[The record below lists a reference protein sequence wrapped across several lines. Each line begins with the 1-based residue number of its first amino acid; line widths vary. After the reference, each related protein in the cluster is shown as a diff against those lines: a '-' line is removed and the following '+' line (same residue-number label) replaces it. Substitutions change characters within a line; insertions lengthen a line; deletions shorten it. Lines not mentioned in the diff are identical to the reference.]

1 MSLGTDVGE
10 ARLIWTALT
19 LPTGNVWLSG
29 FLLLFDLVIRVV
41 VLGVIPGNRRPTTA
55 MAWLLCIFFLPYI
68 GLILFL
74 MFGNFRLSRRRRET
88 QAAVNER
95 IVAGTREIAR
105 QVPPYDGPSW
115 VNSAV
120 ELNRNLGFFPAL
132 GANSVQLIGG
142 YQESLDAMA
151 EEISQAR
158 DYVNAEFYIMS
169 SDAATDR
176 LFRELEAAAER
187 GVRVRVLFDHIGSLR
202 VPGYRGMIRRLKA
215 SQIQWRRMLPLL
227 PVKGQWRRP
236 DLRNHRKILVV
247 DGRVGFTGSQNVIER
262 SYRSRK
268 NAKVGRKWVELMARL
283 EGPIVGTLN
292 VMFATDWSSETEENL
307 ESQLATHHWDS
318 FTGGVLCQV
327 VPSGPGFVTENN
339 LRLFNTLLY
348 SAEERITISSPYF
361 VPDDSLLYAIT
372 TAAQRGVRVE
382 LFVSEKGDQFLVHHA
397 QRSYYEALL
406 KSGVRIFL
414 YPKPLVLHAKHFT
427 VDEDVAVIGSSNMD
441 MRSFSLNLEVSVMM
455 IDKDVVQAMH
465 QVEERYRAVSREL
478 HLEEWLTRPVM
489 ARYVDNVARLTA
501 TLQ

>member
-1 MSLGTDVGE
+1 M
-10 ARLIWTALT
+10 IWTTLT
-19 LPTGNVWLSG
+19 VPTPSAWVSVLVV
-29 FLLLFDLVIRVV
+29 LADLIIRIV

-68 GLILFL
+68 GFLLFL
-74 MFGNFRLSRRRRET
+74 MFGNFRLSRHRRQT
-88 QAAVNER
+88 QDSVNIR
-95 IVAGTREIAR
+95 IVEGTAEIAQ
-105 QVPPYDGPSW
+105 QVPAYDGPAW
-115 VNSAV
+115 INSAV
-120 ELNRNLGFFPAL
+120 ELNRNLGYFPAL
-132 GANSVQLIGG
+132 GGNQVQLVRG

-151 EEISQAR
+151 AEVRTATH
-158 DYVNAEFYIMS
+158 YVNAEFYIMS
-169 SDAATDR
+169 SDSATEN
-176 LFRELEAAAER
+176 LFRELEAAAQR

-202 VPGYRGMIRRLKA
+202 VPGYRGMIRRLEGSK
-215 SQIQWRRMLPLL
+215 ILWRRMLPLL
-227 PVKGQWRRP
+227 PVRGQWRRP

-247 DGRVGFTGSQNVIER
+247 DGRVGYTGSQNLIEPA
-262 SYRSRK
+262 YRK
-268 NAKVGRKWVELMARL
+268 KHNAKIGRHWVELMARL

-307 ESQLATHHWDS
+307 ESQLATHHWNS

-348 SAEERITISSPYF
+348 SAQERVTISSPYF

-382 LFVSEKGDQFLVHHA
+382 LFVSEVGDQFLVHHA

-406 KSGVRIFL
+406 KAGVRIFL

-427 VDEDVAVIGSSNMD
+427 VDQDVAIIGSSNMD

-455 IDKDVVQAMH
+455 IDKDVVKQMH
-465 QVEERYRAVSREL
+465 EVEEEYRRVCREL
-478 HLEEWLTRPVM
+478 NLEEWLNRPIL

-501 TLQ
+501 TVA

>member
-1 MSLGTDVGE
+1 
-10 ARLIWTALT
+10 LIWTVFSI
-19 LPTGNVWLSG
+19 PTSSVWLSMLVG
-29 FLLLFDLVIRVV
+29 LVDLVIRIV

-68 GLILFL
+68 GLALFL

-88 QAAVNER
+88 QAAVNLR
-95 IVAGTREIAR
+95 IVEGTVDIAAE
-105 QVPPYDGPSW
+105 VPPYDGPSW

-120 ELNRNLGFFPAL
+120 QLNRNLGFFPAL
-132 GANSVQLIGG
+132 GGNSVQLIKG

-151 EEISQAR
+151 AEISTAT

-169 SDAATDR
+169 EDACTDN
-176 LFRELEAAAER
+176 LFKELEAAAER

-202 VPGYRGMIRRLKA
+202 VPGYRKMIRRLKA

-247 DGRVGFTGSQNVIER
+247 DGRVGFTGSQNVIEP
-262 SYRSRK
+262 SYRKKR
-268 NAKVGRKWVELMARL
+268 NHKVGREWVELMSRL

-307 ESQLATHHWDS
+307 ESQLAVHHWDT

-348 SAEERITISSPYF
+348 SAEERVTISSPYF

-372 TAAQRGVRVE
+372 TAAQRGVTVE
-382 LFVSEKGDQFLVHHA
+382 LFVSEVGDQFLVHHA

-406 KSGVRIFL
+406 KAGVRIFL
-414 YPKPLVLHAKHFT
+414 YPKPMVLHAKHFT
-427 VDEDVAVIGSSNMD
+427 VDQDVAVIGSSNMD

-455 IDKDVVQAMH
+455 IDKDVVQEMH
-465 QVEERYRAVSREL
+465 KVEEHYRDISREL
-478 HLEEWLTRPVM
+478 QLHEWVNRPIL

>member
-1 MSLGTDVGE
+1 MS
-10 ARLIWTALT
+10 
-19 LPTGNVWLSG
+19 VWLSALI
-29 FLLLFDLVIRVV
+29 LLVDLAIRIV

-68 GLILFL
+68 GLLLFL

-95 IVAGTREIAR
+95 ILAGTQDIAS
-105 QVPPYDGPSW
+105 QVPEYEGPAW
-115 VNSAV
+115 VKSAM
-120 ELNRNLGFFPAL
+120 ELNQNLGYFPAL
-132 GANSVQLIGG
+132 GGNTVQLIEG

-151 EEISQAR
+151 EEVSRAT

-169 SDAATDR
+169 SDASTDR
-176 LFRELEAAAER
+176 LFAELEAAAER

-202 VPGYRGMIRRLKA
+202 VPGYRHMIRRLKN
-215 SQIQWRRMLPLL
+215 SSIQWRRMLPLL

-247 DGRVGFTGSQNVIER
+247 DGRVGFTGSQNVIEP
-262 SYRSRK
+262 SYRKKK
-268 NAKVGRKWVELMARL
+268 NARIGREWVELMSRL

-307 ESQLATHHWDS
+307 ESQLAAYHWNS
-318 FTGGVLCQV
+318 FSGGSLCQV

-348 SAEERITISSPYF
+348 SAEECITISSPYF

-372 TAAQRGVRVE
+372 TAAQRGVTVE
-382 LFVSEKGDQFLVHHA
+382 LFVSEAGDQFLVHHA

-406 KSGVRIFL
+406 KAGVRIYL

-427 VDEDVAVIGSSNMD
+427 VDSEVAVIGSSNMD
-441 MRSFSLNLEVSVMM
+441 MRSFSLNLEVTVM
-455 IDKDVVQAMH
+455 IVDGSVVQRMH
-465 QVEERYRAVSREL
+465 EVEDHYRAVSREL
-478 HLEEWLTRPVM
+478 LLDEWENRPIL

-501 TLQ
+501 TIQ

>member
-1 MSLGTDVGE
+1 M
-10 ARLIWTALT
+10 IWTAFN
-19 LPTGNVWLSG
+19 LPTASAWFS
-29 FLLLFDLVIRVV
+29 LLILVVDLAIRVV

-55 MAWLLCIFFLPYI
+55 MAWLLCIFFLPYV

-88 QAAVNER
+88 QDAVNLR
-95 IVAGTREIAR
+95 IVEGTAEIAA
-105 QVPPYDGPSW
+105 QVPDYHGPAW
-115 VNSAV
+115 VKSAM
-120 ELNRNLGFFPAL
+120 ELNRNLGYFPAL
-132 GANSVQLIGG
+132 GANSVQLIEG

-151 EEISQAR
+151 DEVSRAT

-169 SDAATDR
+169 SDDCTDR
-176 LFRELEAAAER
+176 LFRELEAAADR
-187 GVRVRVLFDHIGSLR
+187 GVRVRVLFDHIGSVR
-202 VPGYRGMIRRLKA
+202 VPGYRGMIKRLKA

-247 DGRVGFTGSQNVIER
+247 DGRVGFTGSQNIIEP
-262 SYRSRK
+262 SYRKKK
-268 NAKVGRKWVELMARL
+268 NHKVGRQWVELMSRL

-307 ESQLATHHWDS
+307 EAELASYHWDS
-318 FTGGVLCQV
+318 FAGGSLCQV

-348 SAEERITISSPYF
+348 SAEECITISSPYF

-372 TAAQRGVRVE
+372 TAAQRGVVVE
-382 LFVSEKGDQFLVHHA
+382 LFVSEQGDQFLVHHA

-406 KSGVRIFL
+406 RAGVRIYL

-427 VDEDVAVIGSSNMD
+427 VDSDVAVIGSSNMD
-441 MRSFSLNLEVSVMM
+441 MRSFSLNLEVTVMM
-455 IDKDVVQAMH
+455 IDRDVVQQMH
-465 QVEERYRAVSREL
+465 AVEDHYRAISREL
-478 HLEEWLTRPVM
+478 KLAEWVNRPIL

>member
-1 MSLGTDVGE
+1 MISTAFSLPDSMS
-10 ARLIWTALT
+10 
-19 LPTGNVWLSG
+19 VWLSALI
-29 FLLLFDLVIRVV
+29 LLVDLAIRIV

-68 GLILFL
+68 GLLLFL

-95 IVAGTREIAR
+95 ILAGTQDIAS
-105 QVPPYDGPSW
+105 QVPEYEGPAW
-115 VNSAV
+115 VKSAM
-120 ELNRNLGFFPAL
+120 ELNQNLGYFPAL
-132 GANSVQLIGG
+132 GGNTVQLIEG

-151 EEISQAR
+151 EEVSRAT

-169 SDAATDR
+169 SDASTDR
-176 LFRELEAAAER
+176 LFAELEAAAER

-202 VPGYRGMIRRLKA
+202 VPGYRHMIRRLKN
-215 SQIQWRRMLPLL
+215 SSIQWRRMLPLL

-247 DGRVGFTGSQNVIER
+247 DGRVGFTGSQNVIEP
-262 SYRSRK
+262 SYRKKK
-268 NAKVGRKWVELMARL
+268 NARIGREWVELMSRL

-307 ESQLATHHWDS
+307 ESQLAAYHWNS
-318 FTGGVLCQV
+318 FSGGSLCQV

-348 SAEERITISSPYF
+348 SAEECITISSPYF

-372 TAAQRGVRVE
+372 TAAQRGVTVE
-382 LFVSEKGDQFLVHHA
+382 LFVSEAGDQFLVHHA

-406 KSGVRIFL
+406 KAGVRIYL

-427 VDEDVAVIGSSNMD
+427 VDSEVAVIGSSNMD
-441 MRSFSLNLEVSVMM
+441 MRSFSLNLEVTVM
-455 IDKDVVQAMH
+455 IVDGSVVQRMH
-465 QVEERYRAVSREL
+465 EVEDHYRAVSREL
-478 HLEEWLTRPVM
+478 LLDEWENRPIL

-501 TLQ
+501 TIQ

>member
-1 MSLGTDVGE
+1 MWTTLTVPTPSAWVSVLVVLAD
-10 ARLIWTALT
+10 LI
-19 LPTGNVWLSG
+19 
-29 FLLLFDLVIRVV
+29 IRIV

-68 GLILFL
+68 GFLLFL
-74 MFGNFRLSRRRRET
+74 MFGNFRLSRHRRQT
-88 QAAVNER
+88 QDSVNIR
-95 IVAGTREIAR
+95 IVEGTAEIAK
-105 QVPPYDGPSW
+105 QVPAYDGPAW
-115 VNSAV
+115 INSAV
-120 ELNRNLGFFPAL
+120 ELNRNLGYFPAL
-132 GANSVQLIGG
+132 GGNQVQLVRG

-151 EEISQAR
+151 AEVRTAT

-169 SDAATDR
+169 SDSATEN
-176 LFRELEAAAER
+176 LFRELEAAAQR

-202 VPGYRGMIRRLKA
+202 VPGYRGMIRRLEGSK
-215 SQIQWRRMLPLL
+215 ILWRRMLPLL
-227 PVKGQWRRP
+227 PVRGQWRRP

-247 DGRVGFTGSQNVIER
+247 DGRVGYTGSQNLIEPT
-262 SYRSRK
+262 YRK
-268 NAKVGRKWVELMARL
+268 KHNAKIGRQWVELMARL

-307 ESQLATHHWDS
+307 ESQLATHHWNS

-348 SAEERITISSPYF
+348 SAQERVTISSPYF

-372 TAAQRGVRVE
+372 TAAQRGVHVE
-382 LFVSEKGDQFLVHHA
+382 LFVSEVGDQFLVHHA

-406 KSGVRIFL
+406 KAGVRIFL

-427 VDEDVAVIGSSNMD
+427 VDQDVAIIGSSNMD

-455 IDKDVVQAMH
+455 IDKDVVKQMH
-465 QVEERYRAVSREL
+465 EVEEEYRSVCREL
-478 HLEEWLTRPVM
+478 NLEEWVNRPIL

-501 TLQ
+501 TVA

>member
-1 MSLGTDVGE
+1 MC
-10 ARLIWTALT
+10 
-19 LPTGNVWLSG
+19 
-29 FLLLFDLVIRVV
+29 IRIA
-41 VLGVIPGNRRPTTA
+41 VLGIIPGNRRPTTA

-74 MFGNFRLSRRRRET
+74 MFGNFRLSRRRREM
-88 QAAVNER
+88 QEAVNRRVVE
-95 IVAGTREIAR
+95 GTREIAM
-105 QVPPYDGPSW
+105 QVTPYDGPSW
-115 VNSAV
+115 INQAV

-132 GANSVQLIGG
+132 GANSVELIKD

-151 EEISQAR
+151 VAVSEAQE
-158 DYVNAEFYIMS
+158 YVNAEFYIMS
-169 SDAATDR
+169 SDDSTDR
-176 LFRELEAAAER
+176 LFHELEAAAAR

-215 SQIQWRRMLPLL
+215 SDIQWRRMLPLL

-247 DGRVGFTGSQNVIER
+247 DGRVGFTGSQNVIEP
-262 SYRSRK
+262 SYRRK
-268 NAKVGRKWVELMARL
+268 ANAKVGRQWVELMARL

-307 ESQLATHHWDS
+307 ESELATYHWDS
-318 FTGGVLCQV
+318 FDGGALCQV

-397 QRSYYEALL
+397 QRSYYEALM
-406 KSGVRIFL
+406 KAGVKIFL

-427 VDEDVAVIGSSNMD
+427 VDADVAVIGSSNMD

-455 IDKDVVQAMH
+455 IDQDVVQAMH
-465 QVEERYRAVSREL
+465 AVEEEYRKVSREL
-478 HLEEWLTRPVM
+478 QLHEWITRPIL

>member
-1 MSLGTDVGE
+1 MISTVLSLPE
-10 ARLIWTALT
+10 SL
-19 LPTGNVWLSG
+19 NVWVSALVV
-29 FLLLFDLVIRVV
+29 LADLIIRIV

-68 GLILFL
+68 GLVLFL

-88 QAAVNER
+88 QAAVNQR
-95 IVAGTREIAR
+95 ILAGTMEIAS
-105 QVPPYDGPSW
+105 QVPEYDGPPW
-115 VNSAV
+115 VKSAM
-120 ELNRNLGFFPAL
+120 ELNQNLGYFPAL
-132 GANSVQLIGG
+132 GGNKVQLIEG
-142 YQESLDAMA
+142 YQASLDAMA
-151 EEISQAR
+151 DEVSRAT

-169 SDAATDR
+169 SDASTDR
-176 LFRELEAAAER
+176 LFTELEAAADR

-215 SQIQWRRMLPLL
+215 SSIQWRRMLPLL

-247 DGRVGFTGSQNVIER
+247 DGRVGFTGSQNVIEP
-262 SYRSRK
+262 SYRKKK
-268 NAKVGRKWVELMARL
+268 NARMGREWVELMSRL

-292 VMFATDWSSETEENL
+292 VMFATDWSSETEESL
-307 ESQLATHHWDS
+307 ESQLAAYHWDS
-318 FTGGVLCQV
+318 FSGGSLCQV

-348 SAEERITISSPYF
+348 SAEECITISSPYF

-372 TAAQRGVRVE
+372 TAAQRGVMVE
-382 LFVSEKGDQFLVHHA
+382 LFVSEAGDQFLVHHA

-406 KSGVRIFL
+406 KAGVRIYL

-427 VDEDVAVIGSSNMD
+427 VDSEVAVIGSSNMD
-441 MRSFSLNLEVSVMM
+441 MRSFSLNLEVTVMIVDGSVV
-455 IDKDVVQAMH
+455 KQMH
-465 QVEERYRAVSREL
+465 EVEDHYRSVSREL
-478 HLEEWLTRPVM
+478 LLDEWVNRPIL

-501 TLQ
+501 TIQ

>member
-1 MSLGTDVGE
+1 M
-10 ARLIWTALT
+10 IWTALN
-19 LPTGNVWLSG
+19 LPTSSIWFTAVVAVV
-29 FLLLFDLVIRVV
+29 DLVIRIV

-74 MFGNFRLSRRRRET
+74 MFGNSRLSRRRREK
-88 QAAVNER
+88 QAEVNQSILE
-95 IVAGTREIAR
+95 GTRVIAE
-105 QVPPYDGPSW
+105 QVPSYEGPSW
-115 VNSAV
+115 VNSAI

-132 GANSVQLIGG
+132 GANSVQLIKG

-151 EEISQAR
+151 AEVRTAK
-158 DYVNAEFYIMS
+158 DFVNAEFYIMS
-169 SDAATDR
+169 SDASTEN
-176 LFRELEAAAER
+176 LFLELEAAADR

-202 VPGYRGMIRRLKA
+202 VPEYRKMIRRLKA

-247 DGRVGFTGSQNVIER
+247 DGRVGYTGSQNVIES
-262 SYRSRK
+262 SYRKKK
-268 NAKVGRKWVELMARL
+268 NAKVGRQWVELMARL

-292 VMFATDWSSETEENL
+292 VMFATDWSSETEESL
-307 ESQLATHHWDS
+307 ESQLATHHWKTYS
-318 FTGGVLCQV
+318 GGVLCQV

-348 SAEERITISSPYF
+348 SAKERITISSPYF

-382 LFVSEKGDQFLVHHA
+382 LFVSEVGDQFLVHHA

-406 KSGVRIFL
+406 KAGVKIFL

-455 IDKDVVQAMH
+455 IDKEVVQEMH
-465 QVEERYRAVSREL
+465 EVQEEYRAVSREL
-478 HLEEWLTRPVM
+478 FLHEWINRPIL

>member
-1 MSLGTDVGE
+1 MF
-10 ARLIWTALT
+10 WTAFS
-19 LPTGNVWLSG
+19 LPAGPGWLSA
-29 FLLLFDLVIRVV
+29 LLLLADLVIRLV
-41 VLGVIPGNRRPTTA
+41 VLGIIPGNRRPTTA

-68 GLILFL
+68 GLLLFL
-74 MFGNFRLSRRRRET
+74 MFGNFRLSRHRRET
-88 QAAVNER
+88 QEAVNRRVVE
-95 IVAGTREIAR
+95 GTREIAK
-105 QVPPYDGPSW
+105 QVTPYDGPSW
-115 VNSAV
+115 INLVV

-132 GANSVQLIGG
+132 GANTVQLIKG

-151 EEISQAR
+151 DAVSEAT

-169 SDAATDR
+169 SDSCTDR
-176 LFRELEAAAER
+176 LFRELEAAAAR

-202 VPGYRGMIRRLKA
+202 VPGYRDMIRRLEA
-215 SQIQWRRMLPLL
+215 SDIQWRRMLPLL

-247 DGRVGFTGSQNVIER
+247 DGRVGFTGSQNVIEP
-262 SYRSRK
+262 SYRKKR

-307 ESQLATHHWDS
+307 ESQLGTHHWDS
-318 FTGGVLCQV
+318 FDGGVLCQV

-372 TAAQRGVRVE
+372 TAAQRGVVVE
-382 LFVSEKGDQFLVHHA
+382 LFVSEVGDQFLVHHA

-406 KSGVRIFL
+406 KAGVKIFL

-427 VDEDVAVIGSSNMD
+427 VDADVAVIGSSNMD

-455 IDKDVVQAMH
+455 IDADVVQDMH
-465 QVEERYRAVSREL
+465 GVEEQYRAVSREL
-478 HLEEWLTRPVM
+478 QLDEWLTRPIL

>member
-1 MSLGTDVGE
+1 
-10 ARLIWTALT
+10 LIWTAFS
-19 LPTGNVWLSG
+19 LPNGPAWLSA
-29 FLLLFDLVIRVV
+29 LLLLADMCIRIA
-41 VLGVIPGNRRPTTA
+41 VLGIIPGNRRPTTA

-74 MFGNFRLSRRRRET
+74 MFGNFRLSRRRREM
-88 QAAVNER
+88 QEAVNRRVVE
-95 IVAGTREIAR
+95 GTREIAG
-105 QVPPYDGPSW
+105 QVTPYDGPSW
-115 VNSAV
+115 INQAV

-132 GANSVQLIGG
+132 GANSVELIKG

-151 EEISQAR
+151 VAVSEAR
-158 DYVNAEFYIMS
+158 EYVNAEFYIMS
-169 SDAATDR
+169 SDASTDR
-176 LFRELEAAAER
+176 LFHELEAAAAR

-215 SQIQWRRMLPLL
+215 SEIQWRRMLPLL

-247 DGRVGFTGSQNVIER
+247 DGRVGFTGSQNVIEP
-262 SYRSRK
+262 SYRK
-268 NAKVGRKWVELMARL
+268 KANAKVGRKWVELMARL

-318 FTGGVLCQV
+318 FDGGVLCQV

-397 QRSYYEALL
+397 QRSYYEALM
-406 KSGVRIFL
+406 KAGVKIFL

-427 VDEDVAVIGSSNMD
+427 VDADVAVIGSSNMD

-455 IDKDVVQAMH
+455 IDQDVVQAMH
-465 QVEERYRAVSREL
+465 AVEEQYRKVSREL
-478 HLEEWLTRPVM
+478 HLHEWVARPM
-489 ARYVDNVARLTA
+489 LARYVDNVARLTA